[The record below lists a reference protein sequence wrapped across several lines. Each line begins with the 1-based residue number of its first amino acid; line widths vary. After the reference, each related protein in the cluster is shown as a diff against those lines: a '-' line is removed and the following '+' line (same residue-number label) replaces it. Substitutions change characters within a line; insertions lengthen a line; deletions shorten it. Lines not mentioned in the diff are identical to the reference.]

1 MLITDQ
7 KNNLMKKT
15 IYSLLVLITFGVA
28 SCSVSKDKKSFTY
41 FNNLPEDTFFV
52 TKDQNENVEQRLKP
66 ADVVSIRVA
75 TLDNVSN
82 TLFNEPALQTDGY
95 KLDVN
100 GDINFPIIGKVN
112 LKGKTIEEASTI
124 LTQRI
129 SVQVKNPIVNVRL
142 LNAQVLMM
150 GEITTPGL
158 VNISDRKTTLLEAI
172 GRAGDIKATGRKD
185 NVLVIRTQNGNKEY
199 ARVNLNNKDAIYSP
213 YYFLH
218 QDDVVVINPT
228 KLKEKESRGELR
240 GYQSTQIALSI
251 MGSAVGLLSL
261 YFLIEDR
268 NK

>member
-1 MLITDQ
+1 M
-7 KNNLMKKT
+7 
-15 IYSLLVLITFGVA
+15 VLIAFGA
-28 SCSVSKDKKSFTY
+28 SSCSVSKDKKSFTY
-41 FNNLPEDTFFV
+41 FNNLPGDTLFI
-52 TKDQNENVEQRLKP
+52 TKDQNQDVEQRLKP

-95 KLDVN
+95 KLDIN
-100 GDINFPIIGKVN
+100 GDINFPIVGKVN
-112 LKGKTIEEASTI
+112 LKGRTIEEASTL
-124 LTQRI
+124 LTQKI
-129 SVQVKNPIVNVRL
+129 SAQVKNPIVNVRL
-142 LNAQVLMM
+142 LNAQVLIM
-150 GEITTPGL
+150 GEIATPGM

-172 GRAGDIKATGRKD
+172 GRAGDIKASGKKD
-185 NVLVIRTQNGNKEY
+185 DILVIRTQNGNKEY
-199 ARVNLNNKDAIYSP
+199 ARVNLNDKNAIYSP
-213 YYFLH
+213 YYFLR

-228 KLKEKESRGELR
+228 KLREKESRGELR

>member
-1 MLITDQ
+1 
-7 KNNLMKKT
+7 MKKI
-15 IYSLLVLITFGVA
+15 IYLLLVLIAFGAA
-28 SCSVSKDKKSFTY
+28 SCSVTKDKKSFTY
-41 FNNLPEDTFFV
+41 FNNLPEDTLFV

-124 LTQRI
+124 LTQKI
-129 SVQVKNPIVNVRL
+129 GTQVKNPIVNVRL

-150 GEITTPGL
+150 GEIAAPGL

-185 NVLVIRTQNGNKEY
+185 NVLVIRTKNGNKEY

-228 KLKEKESRGELR
+228 KLREKESRGELR
-240 GYQSTQIALSI
+240 GYQSTQIALSL